1 MLVERW
7 RQIRHGPIVGLV
19 AIAVPHYPAH
29 FDRRDPR
36 LPIRFRPLYLYPLR
50 LATSCDTS
58 VRFLNLPGQ
67 HANKP
72 ENHGV
77 GGPSDCERRR
87 VRAAGFGTSGKS
99 TLGKAARNTATP
111 VRLSHPSDAG
121 ADQSTATATTIV
133 QAIADVG

>member
-1 MLVERW
+1 
-7 RQIRHGPIVGLV
+7 
-19 AIAVPHYPAH
+19 
-29 FDRRDPR
+29 
-36 LPIRFRPLYLYPLR
+36 LPIRFRPLYLYPFR

-72 ENHGV
+72 KYHGV
-77 GGPSDCERRR
+77 GGPSDRDCRR
-87 VRAAGFGTSGKS
+87 VRAAGFGASGKPAA
-99 TLGKAARNTATP
+99 GNAARNAATA
-111 VRLSHPSDAG
+111 VCLSQPSEAG